1 MCFLSLMCLQ
11 QQKQK
16 NFLVFLILRFILIEI
31 IFIILLNIIKKLI
44 SLKECFQQN

>member
-1 MCFLSLMCLQ
+1 MCLLSLMCLQ

-31 IFIILLNIIKKLI
+31 IFIKIKCNLEIFILLL
-44 SLKECFQQN
+44 LT